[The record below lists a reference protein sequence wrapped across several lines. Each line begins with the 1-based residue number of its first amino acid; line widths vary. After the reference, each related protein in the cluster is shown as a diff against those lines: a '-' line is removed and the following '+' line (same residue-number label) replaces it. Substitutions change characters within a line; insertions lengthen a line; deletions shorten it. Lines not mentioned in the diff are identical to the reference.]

1 MFFARFFAISINKMS
16 NDLTFSVKT
25 PDFEME
31 YARFG
36 NGPKTLVIIPGL
48 SIKSVVRSASAIRSA
63 YSVFES
69 EYTIYLFDRKMQ
81 FGNVYTLAEMA
92 DDTVAAMRAL
102 GINKATIYGTSQG
115 GMVGQYIAIN
125 YPEVVENLILA
136 SSSSKALPLQL
147 QVIGHW
153 TDLCVEGKAMEF
165 VEDFIDN
172 AFTPRYL
179 ERYKP
184 VLLKMYRSVTPDE
197 LHRFAVTSAA
207 CAHVNTYNDL
217 GKIKCPVFVI
227 GAALDHV
234 VGAEASTIMYEKLKA
249 EGVSCQFYMY
259 NDYGHAAFDEAKD
272 YRQRIYDFLQ
282 TV

>member
-1 MFFARFFAISINKMS
+1 MS
-16 NDLTFSVKT
+16 KELTFSVKT
-25 PDFEME
+25 PEFEME

-36 NGPKTLVIIPGL
+36 NGPKALVIIPGL
-48 SIKSVVRSASAIRSA
+48 SIKSVVRSAAAIRSA

-69 EYTIYLFDRKMQ
+69 EYTIYLFDRKLQ
-81 FGNVYTLAEMA
+81 LGNVYNLAEMA

-115 GMVGQYIAIN
+115 GMVGQYIAIK
-125 YPEVVENLILA
+125 YPEVVENLVLA

-147 QVIGHW
+147 EVIGHW

-172 AFTPRYL
+172 AFSKSYL

-184 VLLKMYRSVTPDE
+184 VLLKMYRNVTADE
-197 LHRFAVTSAA
+197 LQRFAVLSAA
-207 CAHVNTYNDL
+207 CAHVDTYNDL

-249 EGVSCQFYMY
+249 EGVPCQFYMY